1 MVIVIITTISIII
14 IIIIVIIRID
24 NMTMMTVTL
33 AATGHMY
40 ITNTFSNRISSFNSI
55 AGQFMSGIIII
66 VTIVIIIIIIIIIG
80 LLLFGGL
87 ALNTKITS
95 LALLPFLLAY
105 TSLIRYYAG
114 TTATTTGSVITDI
127 TVHCFYVVL
136 GSILSHLPWLCYYHH
151 MTGYR
156 YHRHH
161 HHHHHYH
168 K

>member
-1 MVIVIITTISIII
+1 
-14 IIIIVIIRID
+14 
-24 NMTMMTVTL
+24 MTMMTVTL

-40 ITNTFSNRISSFNSI
+40 ITNTFSNRASSFKSI
-55 AGQFMSGIIII
+55 AGQFISGIIII
-66 VTIVIIIIIIIIIG
+66 TTTIIITIITIIIIIIIIG

-105 TSLIRYYAG
+105 TSLTRYYAH
-114 TTATTTGSVITDI
+114 TNTTTTGSIITDI

-151 MTGYR
+151 MTGYHYHHYHR
-156 YHRHH
+156 HHHHRHRHH
-161 HHHHHYH
+161 HHHHHYIR

>member
-1 MVIVIITTISIII
+1 MS
-14 IIIIVIIRID
+14 
-24 NMTMMTVTL
+24 MMTVTL

-40 ITNTFSNRISSFNSI
+40 ITNTFSNRASSFNSI
-55 AGQFMSGIIII
+55 TGQFISGIIII
-66 VTIVIIIIIIIIIG
+66 TITTIIIIIIVG

-105 TSLIRYYAG
+105 TSLIRYYAH
-114 TTATTTGSVITDI
+114 TTTTTTGSIITDI

-156 YHRHH
+156 YHHHH
-161 HHHHHYH
+161 HHHHHYIH